1 MRDQLV
7 DFDLPVHVPVDD
19 PRHVGAAAGAAERR
33 TFPHPPG
40 DQLERSG
47 LDLLPRSGDAD
58 DDRHAPATVTALE
71 RLAHEIDVTDA
82 LEAVIGTAVGE
93 AHQVLH
99 QVPAELLGVHEVGH
113 AEALGER
120 FAARVDIH
128 ADDPVRADQ
137 ARALDDVQPNAPQ
150 AEHHHVRAGLD
161 LGGVDDRADAGR
173 DAAADVADLLEGR
186 VLADLGERNLRQHGV
201 IGESRASH
209 VVMHHRLAHGEAAG
223 AVRHDALALGGADGR
238 AQVGLARQ
246 ARLALPALGRI
257 ERNYVIALFDGGDP
271 GPHVHDD
278 AGALVPENHR
288 KQALRIR
295 AGAGEFV
302 RVTHAARADL
312 HQYFAGL
319 RAVQIHRDHFKR
331 PSGSM
336 RNGSLG
342 LHASSPLLVCKRGP

>member
-1 MRDQLV
+1 MI
-7 DFDLPVHVPVDD
+7 
-19 PRHVGAAAGAAERR
+19 RR
-33 TFPHPPG
+33 P
-40 DQLERSG
+40 
-47 LDLLPRSGDAD
+47 PRSTLFPYTTLF
-58 DDRHAPATVTALE
+58 RS
-71 RLAHEIDVTDA
+71 
-82 LEAVIGTAVGE
+82 
-93 AHQVLH
+93 
-99 QVPAELLGVHEVGH
+99 
-113 AEALGER
+113 
-120 FAARVDIH
+120 
-128 ADDPVRADQ
+128 
-137 ARALDDVQPNAPQ
+137 
-150 AEHHHVRAGLD
+150 
-161 LGGVDDRADAGR
+161 
-173 DAAADVADLLEGR
+173 
-186 VLADLGERNLRQHGV
+186 

-302 RVTHAARADL
+302 RVTHAARADF

-342 LHASSPLLVCKRGP
+342 LHASSPLLVCKRGPVSLRACASNYRNDLSGCDPDGDNEALRETLAARQPWQTQCSARSSAGRFPVTRSTRMTRCWRFSTSIP